1 MPDTHDETIENLN
14 AADAEGAVRAEIVDA
29 ELVVD
34 AVEVDAEIVD
44 AEVDAEVVDAE
55 AADEDDSAEGKR
67 PSVHGR
73 RAKPRKGKEGGSKSK
88 PKRERKPISAKLV
101 RRILLG
107 SIVFVLVA
115 ALVGAGL
122 FCWQKWMRFD
132 DAADIQGVWKVQ
144 STGDTIVFDAHK
156 LKLTRGIS
164 YEYTLDKDEK
174 TISYTF
180 ADLEGG
186 GHYYFSG
193 GRDMLVIIDGDE
205 QLGMLAEAGFLP
217 ASLVE
222 QDDPNDNKTVL
233 AKVSDDTSAQ
243 PSGTATGVSAI
254 GPTGEREYVMNPEP
268 EPSTS
273 SSTEKK
279 KSRSSDES
287 EESDEESSERDSD
300 EHTGFV
306 DEDGDG
312 YDDVT
317 GLDYE
322 EFYES
327 QENPDGS
334 EGESEDGS
342 EDESEDASEENPEGE
357 EYLDEGL
364 EDESYDDEGLA
375 DGGEYE

>member
-14 AADAEGAVRAEIVDA
+14 TADAEGGARPEVIDA
-29 ELVVD
+29 EPVVD
-34 AVEVDAEIVD
+34 AVEVVSD
-44 AEVDAEVVDAE
+44 EVDAEVVDAE
-55 AADEDDSAEGKR
+55 AVDGDDAAEGKR

-73 RAKPRKGKEGGSKSK
+73 RAKPHKKKDGASKPK
-88 PKRERKPISAKLV
+88 PKRERKPISAKAV
-101 RRILLG
+101 RRIILG
-107 SIVFVLVA
+107 TVVLVLVA

-132 DAADIQGVWKVQ
+132 DTADIQGVWKVQ

-156 LKLTRGIS
+156 LKVTRGIS
-164 YEYTLDKDEK
+164 YEYALDPNEK
-174 TISYTF
+174 TISYRF
-180 ADLEGG
+180 GDLEGG
-186 GHYYFSG
+186 GHYYFGG
-193 GRDMLVIIDGDE
+193 GRDTLVIIDGDE

-217 ASLVE
+217 AGLVE

-254 GPTGEREYVMNPEP
+254 GSTGEREYVMKPEP

-273 SSTEKK
+273 SSSSKK
-279 KSRSSDES
+279 KSRSSD
-287 EESDEESSERDSD
+287 DEELDEGSSKRDSD

-322 EFYES
+322 DFYES
-327 QENPDGS
+327 QENPDGA
-334 EGESEDGS
+334 EDESEDGS
-342 EDESEDASEENPEGE
+342 GDE
-357 EYLDEGL
+357 EYLDEEL
-364 EDESYDDEGLA
+364 EDESYYDDDQVEGE
-375 DGGEYE
+375 EYE